1 MSGRRDAVWW
11 SVNAATVVGII
22 GSLCSMIS
30 FAPQAWRIIKTRK
43 TDDLATPTYT
53 LTVIG
58 FAAWT
63 VYGALLGEWPLIVTN
78 SVCLVLS
85 SFILTM
91 KLVSRTSRDAIA
103 DKLDPAK

>member
-1 MSGRRDAVWW
+1 
-11 SVNAATVVGII
+11 VNAITVVGIVA
-22 GSLCSMIS
+22 SLASMIS
-30 FAPQAWRIIKTRK
+30 FGPQAWRIIKTRK
-43 TDDLATPTYT
+43 TEDLATPAYT

-63 VYGALLGEWPLIVTN
+63 VYGVLLGEWPLIVTN

-91 KLVSRTSRDAIA
+91 KLVSRSRRDAIA
-103 DKLDPAK
+103 DKLDPAKH